1 MPKGAI
7 WLVQLLHGP
16 QRPGSRVGF
25 LVPAYFAFDV
35 RVLTIGQAHIT
46 LKPWPVFA
54 QVVPQARQIGPALCG
69 VGGIKRLGK
78 LRSQRCNR
86 PQVIYQQMPA

>member
-16 QRPGSRVGF
+16 QRAGSRVGF

-46 LKPWPVFA
+46 LKPGPVFA
-54 QVVPQARQIGPALCG
+54 
-69 VGGIKRLGK
+69 
-78 LRSQRCNR
+78 
-86 PQVIYQQMPA
+86 